1 MIYCKI
7 MIIHIPHIFHNK
19 DPIMIHYW
27 LVVWNHGF
35 FNDFPGEAL
44 ESDVM
49 WAHEYPRCTPQV
61 DPALLMTLKDY
72 LRGLVN
78 IQNNDGKTS

>member
-1 MIYCKI
+1 

-44 ESDVM
+44 ESDV
-49 WAHEYPRCTPQV
+49 
-61 DPALLMTLKDY
+61 TLKDY